1 RTCDRLFA
9 AGVGPGDR
17 VALCLRKSIDTVAA
31 IVGILE
37 AGAAYVPLDS
47 TAPAERNARI
57 LADASVTA
65 AIVERE
71 WREALAGELPPDAAV
86 VTLDDPGNGDALRRA
101 LEPAAGHTHPAAVD
115 PDSPAYILYTSG
127 STGMPK
133 GVMVSHRAAAS

>member
-1 RTCDRLFA
+1 MSEIRTLADLLETAARRWPERTGLGGRQGGAIRYRDLAELAARTCDRLFA

-57 LADASVTA
+57 LADAS
-65 AIVERE
+65 
-71 WREALAGELPPDAAV
+71 
-86 VTLDDPGNGDALRRA
+86 
-101 LEPAAGHTHPAAVD
+101 
-115 PDSPAYILYTSG
+115 
-127 STGMPK
+127 
-133 GVMVSHRAAAS
+133 